1 MKCKGLLF
9 ISLTTTVTLLLVG
22 VTHPVIAQFKQPL
35 DTSNPTASSSIG
47 AQLELSTSVEP
58 IPHPILSDARIRRA
72 IAYCTNKDALIAS
85 VYPTLTPEQRQEL
98 VMDTF
103 VPKTSWAYTAPTT
116 TYPYSPTVGQ
126 QLLDAA
132 GWTLQSGAEY
142 RTKDGKE
149 LVLILTTTTSSFR
162 MTYLTVFEAQMK
174 ACGIRVIRNHQ
185 PASWWFGD
193 TTGLRVRDFELGV
206 FAWMSSPD
214 EPGGRDL
221 YACDQIPLP
230 TNNWSGVNF
239 MGWCNQAASDA
250 IVQASNTQLSQE
262 QRKVFYATFI
272 NLFAEDIPS
281 LPLFLYQGSTVWE
294 HIDFNLQTFAQ
305 DGDIT
310 PDGTGSTV
318 LIYTDYSGNQ
328 HTITVPPGAITR
340 TVTLRYYPL
349 VANANPLPANTQTAI
364 AFRLSASINGVPQDT
379 FSFTKPITATVRY
392 TTTDIANIF
401 DENSLGLYYWDA
413 GSNSWKDAS
422 ETCPIAERYKRLD
435 PDQNLFEVRICHL
448 SEFGLIGTKNNR
460 VYLPLVM
467 R

>member
-35 DTSNPTASSSIG
+35 DTSNPTASSSIR

-149 LVLILTTTTSSFR
+149 LVLILTTTTAPFR

-174 ACGIRVIRNHQ
+174 ACGI
-185 PASWWFGD
+185 
-193 TTGLRVRDFELGV
+193 
-206 FAWMSSPD
+206 
-214 EPGGRDL
+214 
-221 YACDQIPLP
+221 
-230 TNNWSGVNF
+230 
-239 MGWCNQAASDA
+239 
-250 IVQASNTQLSQE
+250 
-262 QRKVFYATFI
+262 
-272 NLFAEDIPS
+272 
-281 LPLFLYQGSTVWE
+281 
-294 HIDFNLQTFAQ
+294 
-305 DGDIT
+305 
-310 PDGTGSTV
+310 
-318 LIYTDYSGNQ
+318 
-328 HTITVPPGAITR
+328 
-340 TVTLRYYPL
+340 
-349 VANANPLPANTQTAI
+349 
-364 AFRLSASINGVPQDT
+364 
-379 FSFTKPITATVRY
+379 
-392 TTTDIANIF
+392 
-401 DENSLGLYYWDA
+401 
-413 GSNSWKDAS
+413 
-422 ETCPIAERYKRLD
+422 
-435 PDQNLFEVRICHL
+435 
-448 SEFGLIGTKNNR
+448 
-460 VYLPLVM
+460 
-467 R
+467 